1 MRQDFAIFILT
12 HGRANN
18 VITLSTLG
26 KCGYTG
32 RWYMVIDNEDN
43 QADDYYRLYG
53 KDHVIMF
60 DKLKK
65 SQEFDTCDMPYAK
78 RNAIVYA
85 RNVCFDLAKEMGL
98 TYFMELDDD
107 YIEFRSRFE
116 KDGTLSSAWVN
127 DLDGIIESMIEFLD
141 TSGALSVA
149 MSQMGDFIGG
159 LGCSMFRDRLTR
171 KCMNS
176 FVCRTDRPF
185 TFIGRI
191 NEDVNTY
198 VWRASRGELMFTI
211 ADVSLNQV
219 DTQQNKGG
227 MTTFYLDGG
236 TYLKSFYTIMTNP
249 SSVKI
254 STIGAG
260 HVRFHHSV
268 DWEHCAPKIISSKF
282 RK

>member
-1 MRQDFAIFILT
+1 MRDDFAILILT
-12 HGRANN
+12 HGRADK
-18 VITLSTLG
+18 VITYTTLQ

-43 QADDYYRLYG
+43 QAQRYYDNFG

-85 RNVCFDLAKEMGL
+85 RNASFDIAKDLGL
-98 TYFMELDDD
+98 KYFMELDDD

-127 DLDGIIESMIEFLD
+127 DLDGIIEAMIEFLD

-227 MTTFYLDGG
+227 MTDFYLDGG
-236 TYLKSFYTIMTNP
+236 TYIKSFYTIITNP
-249 SSVKI
+249 SSCKI
-254 STIGAG
+254 STMGVG
-260 HVRFHHSV
+260 HIRFHHNV
-268 DWEHCAPKIISSKF
+268 NWENCAPKIISSKF